1 MPHHQKK
8 QRYAILKIDLIS
20 LFYKSTAIDK
30 VKEVIKN
37 NILQLIP
44 SITPY
49 INRFIKGFICM
60 IIYVACWPILAFLAG
75 KLIPAIGSG
84 ELSTVTNIIINS
96 LVVFLIQKTAQYGQ
110 DVYIA
115 KPSLEISEVM
125 RQSLF
130 SKIHKIKMNFINNI
144 SAGDITYRL
153 TEDADRVSE
162 VIYKTFQDTLP
173 CVLQLLAVIIYMFYL
188 DWSLTISTFILA
200 PIIVLS
206 VNNFGKRVLIASEKS
221 QESTSDLAGLI
232 GESINGIS
240 TIRSFAAENWIKG
253 RFNTR
258 LRSNKQ
264 AKYKTLKLLA
274 IQHPIVGF
282 IEAFGILAILGLG
295 ALRINL
301 GLLNSEEFSSFF
313 AAILMLIDPISH
325 ISTNFNEYKQAEASL
340 KRLKKINMQPME
352 KDEWNLEKIS
362 KIKGKIEFNHVS
374 FEYKKDNEVLKD
386 ITLKISKGQVIAFV
400 GSSGAGKSTMMS
412 LILKF
417 ISPKIGDIYIDDKNI
432 RSISSI
438 DIRSNIALVQQQPFL
453 FSGRIIDVI
462 KMGRDFSEDDVI
474 KSAKIANAHEFILK
488 LPSKYET
495 NITERGSNFSGG
507 QIQRLAIARAILG
520 NPSILLLDEATSAL
534 DSDSEAEVQKGLNQ
548 AMNNRTVIVVAHRLS
563 TTQGADKIVVF
574 DKGKIVDSGKHI
586 DLFNKDGIYKEL
598 CEKQL
603 IKVT

>member
-1 MPHHQKK
+1 
-8 QRYAILKIDLIS
+8 
-20 LFYKSTAIDK
+20 
-30 VKEVIKN
+30 
-37 NILQLIP
+37 
-44 SITPY
+44 
-49 INRFIKGFICM
+49 M

-84 ELSTVTNIIINS
+84 DILIVTNIIMKS
-96 LVVFLIQKTAQYGQ
+96 LIVFLIQKSAQFGQ
-110 DVYIA
+110 DVFIA
-115 KPSLEISEVM
+115 RPSLEISEVM
-125 RQSLF
+125 RQNLF

-173 CVLQLLAVIIYMFYL
+173 CVLQLLAVIVYMFYL
-188 DWSLTISTFILA
+188 DWSLAISTFVLA
-200 PIIVLS
+200 PIIILS

-221 QESTSDLAGLI
+221 QESTSDLAVLI

-240 TIRSFAAENWIKG
+240 TIRSFAAEDWIKD
-253 RFNTR
+253 RFKKR

-274 IQHPIVGF
+274 FQHPVVGF
-282 IEAFGILAILGLG
+282 IEAFGILAILGFG

-340 KRLKKINMQPME
+340 KRLKKISTQPIE
-352 KDEWNLEKIS
+352 QDERNLEKIS
-362 KIKGKIEFNHVS
+362 KINGKIEFKHVS
-374 FEYKKDNEVLKD
+374 FEYKKGNEVLKD
-386 ITLKISKGQVIAFV
+386 ITLKITKGKVIAFV
-400 GSSGAGKSTMMS
+400 GSSGSGKSTMMS

-417 ISPKIGDIYIDDKNI
+417 ISPKIGEIYIDDKNI
-432 RSISSI
+432 KSINSI

-462 KMGRDFSEDDVI
+462 KMGRNFSEHDVI

-534 DSDSEAEVQKGLNQ
+534 DSDSEAEVQKGLIQ
-548 AMNNRTVIVVAHRLS
+548 AMHNRTVVVIAHRLS

-574 DKGKIVDSGKHI
+574 DKGKIIESGKHI
-586 DLFNKDGIYKEL
+586 ELLNKDGIYKEL

-603 IKVT
+603 IKIN

>member
-84 ELSTVTNIIINS
+84 ELSTVINIIINS

-352 KDEWNLEKIS
+352 KDERNLDKIA
-362 KIKGKIEFNHVS
+362 KINGNIEFNHVS

-417 ISPKIGDIYIDDKNI
+417 ISPKTGDIYIDDKNI

-462 KMGRDFSEDDVI
+462 KMGRNFSEDDVI

-548 AMNNRTVIVVAHRLS
+548 AMNNRTVIIVAHRLS

-574 DKGKIVDSGKHI
+574 DKGKIIDSGKHI

>member
-1 MPHHQKK
+1 LPRLQKK

-96 LVVFLIQKTAQYGQ
+96 LIVFLIQKTAQYGQ

-352 KDEWNLEKIS
+352 KDERNLDKIA
-362 KIKGKIEFNHVS
+362 KINGNIEFNHVS

-417 ISPKIGDIYIDDKNI
+417 ISPKTGDIYIDDKNI

-548 AMNNRTVIVVAHRLS
+548 AMNNRTVIIVAHRLS

-574 DKGKIVDSGKHI
+574 DKGKIIDSGKHI

>member
-1 MPHHQKK
+1 
-8 QRYAILKIDLIS
+8 
-20 LFYKSTAIDK
+20 
-30 VKEVIKN
+30 
-37 NILQLIP
+37 
-44 SITPY
+44 
-49 INRFIKGFICM
+49 M

-84 ELSTVTNIIINS
+84 EISTVTNIIIKS

-125 RQSLF
+125 RQNLF

-173 CVLQLLAVIIYMFYL
+173 CVLQLLAVIIYIFYL

-206 VNNFGKRVLIASEKS
+206 VNNFGKRVLISSEKS

-274 IQHPIVGF
+274 IQYPIVGF

-340 KRLKKINMQPME
+340 KRLKKINEQPVE
-352 KDEWNLEKIS
+352 KDERNLEKIS
-362 KIKGKIEFNHVS
+362 KINGKIEFNHVS

-488 LPSKYET
+488 LPSKYKT

-548 AMNNRTVIVVAHRLS
+548 AMNNRTVIIVAHRLS

-574 DKGKIVDSGKHI
+574 DKGEIVDSGKHI

>member
-1 MPHHQKK
+1 LPRLQKK

-96 LVVFLIQKTAQYGQ
+96 LIVFLIQKTAQYGQ

-352 KDEWNLEKIS
+352 KDERNLEKVD
-362 KIKGKIEFNHVS
+362 KINGKVEFNHVS

-417 ISPKIGDIYIDDKNI
+417 INPKLGDIYIDDKNI

-462 KMGRDFSEDDVI
+462 KMGRNFSEDDVI

-548 AMNNRTVIVVAHRLS
+548 AMNNRTVIIVAHRLS

-574 DKGKIVDSGKHI
+574 DKGKIIDSGKHI

>member
-1 MPHHQKK
+1 
-8 QRYAILKIDLIS
+8 
-20 LFYKSTAIDK
+20 
-30 VKEVIKN
+30 
-37 NILQLIP
+37 
-44 SITPY
+44 
-49 INRFIKGFICM
+49 M

-221 QESTSDLAGLI
+221 QESTSDLASLI

-253 RFNTR
+253 RFHTR

-313 AAILMLIDPISH
+313 AGILMLIDPISH

-352 KDEWNLEKIS
+352 KDERNLEKIS
-362 KIKGKIEFNHVS
+362 KIIGKIEFNHVS

-462 KMGRDFSEDDVI
+462 RMGRDFSEDDVI

-548 AMNNRTVIVVAHRLS
+548 AMKNRTVIIVAHRLS

>member
-1 MPHHQKK
+1 
-8 QRYAILKIDLIS
+8 
-20 LFYKSTAIDK
+20 
-30 VKEVIKN
+30 
-37 NILQLIP
+37 
-44 SITPY
+44 
-49 INRFIKGFICM
+49 M

-84 ELSTVTNIIINS
+84 ELSTVINIIINS

-125 RQSLF
+125 RQNLF

-206 VNNFGKRVLIASEKS
+206 VNNFGRRVLIASEKS

-240 TIRSFAAENWIKG
+240 TIRSFAAENWIKD

-325 ISTNFNEYKQAEASL
+325 ISTNFNDYKQAEASL
-340 KRLKKINMQPME
+340 KRLKKINMQPIE
-352 KDEWNLEKIS
+352 KDERNIKKIS
-362 KIKGKIEFNHVS
+362 TINGKIEFNNVS
-374 FEYKKDNEVLKD
+374 FEYKKDNKVLKD

-400 GSSGAGKSTMMS
+400 GSSGAGKSTMLS

-417 ISPKIGDIYIDDKNI
+417 LSPKVGDIYIDDKNI

-453 FSGRIIDVI
+453 FSGRIVDVI
-462 KMGRDFSEDDVI
+462 KMGRNFSEDDVI

-488 LPSKYET
+488 LPSKYQT

-548 AMNNRTVIVVAHRLS
+548 AMNNRTVIIVAHRLS

-574 DKGKIVDSGKHI
+574 DKGRIVDSGKHI

>member
-352 KDEWNLEKIS
+352 KDERNLEKIS
-362 KIKGKIEFNHVS
+362 KINGKIEFNHVS

-462 KMGRDFSEDDVI
+462 RMGRDFSEDDVI

-548 AMNNRTVIVVAHRLS
+548 AMNNRTVIIVAHRLS

-586 DLFNKDGIYKEL
+586 DLFNKNGIYKEL

>member
-240 TIRSFAAENWIKG
+240 TIRSFAVENWIKG

-462 KMGRDFSEDDVI
+462 KMGRNFSEDDVI

-548 AMNNRTVIVVAHRLS
+548 AMNNRTVIIVAHRLS

-603 IKVT
+603 IKIT